1 MYSRQ
6 PSQDHFEDY
15 GLMERCAQRRA
26 DGNALVSNAD
36 YEAAK
41 AMYDKAL
48 QVHLCLIGLA
58 MLCMSKIQTMQFEL
72 PTQLGKF
79 SSVSAH

>member
-6 PSQDHFEDY
+6 KQTSQDY

-26 DGNALVSNAD
+26 EGNALVSNAD

-48 QVHLCLIGLA
+48 QVHF
-58 MLCMSKIQTMQFEL
+58 MSDWTRYA
-72 PTQLGKF
+72 
-79 SSVSAH
+79 SYV